1 MPGMAEI
8 TIKVHGYRCERC
20 GHEWVARGS
29 RNVKPKKGAELP
41 KPKQCPKC
49 KSAWWETPPNK

>member
-1 MPGMAEI
+1 MAEI

-29 RNVKPKKGAELP
+29 RNVKPKKGAELS